1 MHGTLINAA
10 VLKYSQM
17 DTLLRTLHTPAQRR
31 RRNPPNRAGWHDER
45 CGNLRQR
52 RRSMPL
58 MRGKSKPRASRR
70 SRQCG
75 SVRRPCLLA
84 TDSVSA
90 EQESALSR

>member
-52 RRSMPL
+52 RRSMSAHA
-58 MRGKSKPRASRR
+58 RQIEASRVAKIETM
-70 SRQCG
+70 RQRAPTLPAG
-75 SVRRPCLLA
+75 NGLRER
-84 TDSVSA
+84 
-90 EQESALSR
+90 